1 MEQVDAELGE
11 RVAVRRDT
19 FVSVPQVGDG
29 LPIQLRNGYLPGDL
43 KLYVHTKSGAGH
55 LVEVAVA
62 DLREAL
68 DLLEVE
74 R

>member
-1 MEQVDAELGE
+1 MERVDADLGE
-11 RVAVRRDT
+11 QVAVRRDT
-19 FVSVPQVGDG
+19 FVSVPQVGTG

-43 KLYVHTKSGAGH
+43 KLYVHTESGVGH
-55 LVEVAVA
+55 LVEVTVA

-68 DLLEVE
+68 ELLEVE